1 MTREI
6 VQSRLVWATVA
17 LATVLW
23 FVTFYLTWSNF
34 WIKISFSAAI
44 LAILSMRLQPLL
56 PDQLHFGRRAI
67 IQGLFSAIVLYVI
80 FWFGKWIS
88 TLIFPFA
95 SHQIGA
101 IYDKGEGVPLLV
113 IFFLLLLVT
122 GPCEEIFWRGFLQR
136 NLMVRYGEFR
146 GWLLATA
153 IYAGVHIWSFNFM
166 LIGAAAVAGAFWG
179 LLYLRWKSLTPVI
192 ISHAVWSAFV
202 FAVAPVP

>member
-1 MTREI
+1 MNWEI
-6 VQSRLVWATVA
+6 DQSKFVWATVV

-44 LAILSMRLQPLL
+44 LAILSLQIQPL
-56 PDQLHFGRRAI
+56 PSDQLRFGWRAI
-67 IQGLFSAIVLYVI
+67 IQGLFSAAVLYVI
-80 FWFGKWIS
+80 FWFGKWVS

-101 IYDKGEGVPLLV
+101 IYGKGEGFPLLV
-113 IFFLLLLVT
+113 IFFMLLLVT
-122 GPCEEIFWRGFLQR
+122 GPSEEIFWRGFLQR
-136 NLMVRYGEFR
+136 NLMVRYGELR
-146 GWLLATA
+146 GWLLATT

-179 LLYLRWKSLTPVI
+179 LLYLRWKNLTPVI
-192 ISHAVWSAFV
+192 ISHAIWSAFI
-202 FAVAPVP
+202 FAVVPVP

>member
-1 MTREI
+1 MNWEI
-6 VQSRLVWATVA
+6 DQSKFVWATVV

-44 LAILSMRLQPLL
+44 LAILSLQIQPL
-56 PDQLHFGRRAI
+56 PSDQLRFGWRAI
-67 IQGLFSAIVLYVI
+67 IQGLSSAAVLYVI
-80 FWFGKWIS
+80 FWFGKWVS

-101 IYDKGEGVPLLV
+101 IYGKGEGFPLLA
-113 IFFLLLLVT
+113 IFFMLLLVT
-122 GPCEEIFWRGFLQR
+122 GPSEEIFWRGFLQR
-136 NLMVRYGEFR
+136 NLMVRYGKLN
-146 GWLLATA
+146 GWFITTA

-179 LLYLRWKSLTPVI
+179 LLYLRWKNLAPVI
-192 ISHAVWSAFV
+192 ISHAIWSAFI
-202 FAVAPVP
+202 FAVVPVP

>member
-1 MTREI
+1 MTQKI
-6 VQSRLVWATVA
+6 VPAKLVWATVA
-17 LATVLW
+17 LAAVLW
-23 FVTFYLTWSNF
+23 FVTFYLAWSNF

-44 LAILSMRLQPLL
+44 LAILSIRLQPL
-56 PDQLHFGRRAI
+56 PSDHLHFGQKEI
-67 IQGLFSAIVLYVI
+67 IQGLLSAVVLYVI
-80 FWFGKWIS
+80 FWFGKLIS

-101 IYDKGEGVPLLV
+101 IYGKGEGVPLLG

-136 NLMVRYGEFR
+136 NLMIRYGELR

-179 LLYLRWKSLTPVI
+179 FLYWRWKSLTPVI
-192 ISHAVWSAFV
+192 ISHAIWSAFV
-202 FAVAPVP
+202 FAVVPVP

>member
-6 VQSRLVWATVA
+6 VPARLVWATVA
-17 LATVLW
+17 LAAVLW

-44 LAILSMRLQPLL
+44 LAGLSMLLQPLL
-56 PDQLHFGRRAI
+56 PEQLRFGPKAI
-67 IQGLFSAIVLYVI
+67 IQGLLSAVVLYLI
-80 FWFGKWIS
+80 FWLGKLIS

-101 IYDKGEGVPLLV
+101 IYGKGEGVPILA

-122 GPCEEIFWRGFLQR
+122 GPSEEIFWRGFLQR
-136 NLMVRYGEFR
+136 NLMLRYGKLR

-179 LLYLRWKSLTPVI
+179 LLYLRWKSLAPVI
-192 ISHAVWSAFV
+192 ISHAIWSAFV
-202 FAVAPVP
+202 FAVVPVP

>member
-6 VQSRLVWATVA
+6 VPARLVWATVA
-17 LATVLW
+17 LAAVLW

-44 LAILSMRLQPLL
+44 LAVLSMLLQPLL
-56 PDQLHFGRRAI
+56 PEQLRFGPKAI
-67 IQGLFSAIVLYVI
+67 IQGLLSAVVLYLI
-80 FWFGKWIS
+80 FWLGKLIS

-101 IYDKGEGVPLLV
+101 IYGKGEGVPILA

-122 GPCEEIFWRGFLQR
+122 GPSEEIFWRGFLQR
-136 NLMVRYGEFR
+136 NLMLRYGKLR

-179 LLYLRWKSLTPVI
+179 LLYLRWKSLAPVI
-192 ISHAVWSAFV
+192 ISHAIWSAFV
-202 FAVAPVP
+202 FAVVPVP